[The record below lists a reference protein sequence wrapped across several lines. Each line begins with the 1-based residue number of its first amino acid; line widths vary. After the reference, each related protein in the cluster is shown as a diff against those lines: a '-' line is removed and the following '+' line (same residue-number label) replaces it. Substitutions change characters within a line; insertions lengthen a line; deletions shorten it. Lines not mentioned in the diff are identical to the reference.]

1 MKKIVIAAL
10 LLLNTDLIGQNN
22 SSYVVLTSGDT
33 ILCDKAPTIGSK
45 KVVCRVNGE
54 KKKFTADQV
63 RMCYEYL
70 PPKNNEK
77 NTINSKRHIY
87 AKGTYQGTVL
97 IENELF
103 MLCEWQDPEVY
114 LKGTYYFVV
123 NKSFQFMEE
132 MERGKNAAYVLEKYF
147 YCDETVK
154 DLAVFRKA
162 SQKLIWASDDFYNF
176 IDKYLEKCYKS

>member
-10 LLLNTDLIGQNN
+10 LLLNTDLIGQNS

-33 ILCDKAPTIGSK
+33 IMCDKAPTIRSK

-63 RMCYEYL
+63 RMCFEYF
-70 PPKNNEK
+70 PPTENEK
-77 NTINSKRHIY
+77 NTINSLRHIY

-103 MLCEWQDPEVY
+103 MLCKWQDPEAH
-114 LKGTYYFVV
+114 LEGTYYFVV
-123 NKSFQFMEE
+123 SKSFQFMEE
-132 MERGKNAAYVLEKYF
+132 MERGKKAADVLEKYF
-147 YCDETVK
+147 YCEETLK

-162 SQKLIWASDDFYNF
+162 SQKLIWASDDFYNY
-176 IDKYLEKCYKS
+176 IAKYQEKCYKI